1 MSTSYVLDA
10 WSLLA
15 LLQSEEPAATR
26 VRELLQAAQ
35 EQRAQLLVS
44 VINLGEVFYRVGR
57 LKGQQEAEETL
68 NLIRRLPL
76 RILSVGDEA
85 VMVAARLKIDYTLSY
100 ADAFAIASGQQ
111 WEAVVVTGDPE
122 LKALQGVVRME
133 MLQRRG

>member
-15 LLQSEEPAATR
+15 LLQGEEPAATR

-76 RILSVGDEA
+76 RVLSVSDEA
-85 VMVAARLKIDYTLSY
+85 VMAAARLKIDYTLSY
-100 ADAFAIASGQQ
+100 ADAFAIAAGQQ